1 MRILYNIAIF
11 VYGLLIRMASPFHK
25 KAKLLAQG
33 RRGAIEKLEAAKN
46 SQKPYIWF
54 HCASLGEFEQGRPL
68 IEAVRE
74 QYPQYGILL
83 TFFSPSGYEV
93 RKNYP
98 LADVVMYLPADTKR
112 NAIRLLETVRPAK
125 VFFVKYEFWY
135 HYIAEIG
142 KRNIPLYLVS
152 GIFRENQQF
161 FSNTPWGKWYR
172 KMLTGFT
179 HFFVQDAESQQL
191 LQSIGI
197 AECTVSGDTRFDR
210 VAAIA
215 ACSQNIPIVDN
226 FVGDSPVLVAGSTWR
241 PDEELMAGYIN
252 SCEKLKCIIAP
263 HEVTREN
270 INRLEQLLTKKTIRF
285 SSATPETIG
294 DYQILIVDSIGMLSS
309 LYKYGSL
316 AYIGGGFGVGIH
328 NTLEA
333 ATFGLPVIFGS
344 NYRKFKEAREMVE
357 LGAAFTV
364 KTGEDFRI
372 IADKLLSDSRARA
385 EASRKAAAYVNR
397 NKGATRI
404 IIEKTF
410 VSETK

>member
-1 MRILYNIAIF
+1 MLILYNIAIF
-11 VYGLLIRMASPFHK
+11 VYGLLIRMAAPFHK
-25 KAKLLAQG
+25 KAKLWVRG
-33 RRGAIEKLEAAKN
+33 RRNLMQKLEAVK
-46 SQKPYIWF
+46 SDEKPYIWF

-68 IEAVRE
+68 IEAIKE
-74 QYPQYGILL
+74 LYPQYKILL

-98 LADVVMYLPADTKR
+98 QADVVLYLPPDTKR
-112 NAIRLLETVRPAK
+112 NAIRFLETVRPEK

-135 HYIAEIG
+135 HYINQIK

-152 GIFRENQQF
+152 GIFRKNQQF
-161 FSNTPWGKWYR
+161 FANTPWGKWYR
-172 KMLTGFT
+172 KMLKGFSQ
-179 HFFVQDAESQQL
+179 FFVQDTESLQL

-197 AECTVSGDTRFDR
+197 TKCTISGDTRFDR

-226 FVGDSPVLVAGSTWR
+226 FVGDSPVLVAGSTWH
-241 PDEELMAGYIN
+241 PDEELIAQYIN
-252 SCEKLKCIIAP
+252 SHEKLKSIIAP

-270 INRLEQLLTKKTIRF
+270 INRLEQLLTKKAIRF
-285 SSATPETIG
+285 SNATLSNIS
-294 DYQILIVDSIGMLSS
+294 DYQILIIDSIGMLSS
-309 LYKYGSL
+309 LYKYGSF

-333 ATFGLPVIFGS
+333 ATFGLPVIFGP
-344 NYRKFKEAREMVE
+344 NYLKFREACDMVE
-357 LGAAFTV
+357 LGAAFPV
-364 KTGEDFRI
+364 KTEEDFRI
-372 IADKLLSDSRARA
+372 IADKLLSD
-385 EASRKAAAYVNR
+385 EHTKTEISRKAAEYVNR

-410 VSETK
+410 ISEIE